1 MEPKKVVLPE
11 TPKAWAVHLTKLLT
25 LVAKAHSSKRFP
37 VDVASIAAEYSR
49 QVFPTDPIVAVDGRE
64 FSSKFEGGLFKLQDS
79 GGWAIFYNSSIRSK
93 GRRNFTLAHELGH
106 YLLHRAMTENEMLC
120 SRADMWAWDSEYG
133 KMEAEANEFASY
145 LLMPLDDFRVQTA
158 GFKRPSIADF
168 DDLKD
173 RYAVSLTAAILKWL
187 EITSTRAMIV
197 VSRDGFV
204 DWAWSSK
211 PLLRSG
217 IFLKPK
223 QQTIEVPSLSVAAS
237 LAESGLDYACEEVP
251 VGIWSD
257 TEAVRESA
265 LLSEYHDQTISL
277 LIYPKRREWRT
288 PARDDHEDA
297 ELIESWTPKFK

>member
-1 MEPKKVVLPE
+1 MESKKVILPE
-11 TPKAWAVHLTKLLT
+11 TAKAWAVHLTKLLT
-25 LVAKAHSSKRFP
+25 VVAEAHSSERFP
-37 VDVASIAAEYSR
+37 IDVASIAAEYSR
-49 QVFPTDPIVAVDGRE
+49 QVFPTDPIVVVDGKE
-64 FSSKFEGGLFKLQDS
+64 FSSKFEGGLFKLHDS

-106 YLLHRAMTENEMLC
+106 YLLHRATTDDEMLC
-120 SRADMWAWDSEYG
+120 SRADMWARDSEYG

-145 LLMPLDDFRVQTA
+145 LLMPLDDFRAQTA
-158 GFKRPSIADF
+158 AFKRPSIADF
-168 DDLKD
+168 DALKD
-173 RYAVSLTAAILKWL
+173 RYEVSLTAAILKWL
-187 EITSTRAMIV
+187 EVTSSRAMIV

-223 QQTIEVPSLSVAAS
+223 QQTIEVPSLSVAGS
-237 LAESGLDYACEEVP
+237 LAESDLDYACEEVP
-251 VGIWSD
+251 AGIWSE

-277 LIYPKRREWRT
+277 LIYPKTREWR
-288 PARDDHEDA
+288 AAAYEDDHDA
-297 ELIESWTPKFK
+297 EFIESWTPKFK